1 MMNAARGGTSAG
13 SWRLLQGRRAGGE
26 RELTGGPVERV
37 DRPVSEQLTADA
49 GQGAPL
55 RHVLERDVARGQ
67 PPVAVGHEHR
77 PADAGA
83 EIVTPAVPEAGVED
97 GDRTGGP
104 EYGHAVGL
112 LLRGVSRRCV
122 EMTAWHDF
130 QCA

>member
-1 MMNAARGGTSAG
+1 MMNAARGVTSAG
-13 SWRLLQGRRAGGE
+13 ACRLLQARRAGVE

-97 GDRTGGP
+97 GDRAGGP
-104 EYGHAVGL
+104 AGGGP
-112 LLRGVSRRCV
+112 RGPRPRGG
-122 EMTAWHDF
+122 W
-130 QCA
+130 